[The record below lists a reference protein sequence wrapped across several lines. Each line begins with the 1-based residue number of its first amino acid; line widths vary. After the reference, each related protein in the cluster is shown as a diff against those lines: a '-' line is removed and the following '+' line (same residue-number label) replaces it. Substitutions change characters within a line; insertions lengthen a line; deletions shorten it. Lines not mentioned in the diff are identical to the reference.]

1 MSPSGRSSWS
11 TAGGAGRDRS
21 VLMEVEVDKVRV
33 PVCLHNYINKY
44 TYIYMYIHCACFNE
58 R

>member
-33 PVCLHNYINKY
+33 PVCLHNYINKL
-44 TYIYMYIHCACFNE
+44 YIHVYTLCMF
-58 R
+58 